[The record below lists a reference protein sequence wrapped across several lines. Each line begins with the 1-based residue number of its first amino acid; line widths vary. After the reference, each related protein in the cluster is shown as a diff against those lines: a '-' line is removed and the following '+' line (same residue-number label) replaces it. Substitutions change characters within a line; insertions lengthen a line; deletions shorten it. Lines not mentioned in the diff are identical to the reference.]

1 MQDKRTLSSLLD
13 AIVDRVWQTLPST
26 HSGALAH
33 APNDGGAGNSGGGG
47 GVGGEGGGG
56 GVGGRR
62 RGSLTRRYF
71 RKRRF
76 SSLEDAR
83 GNPIGFLAN
92 SLRLQ
97 RCLLVLDGCDE
108 AMQDPEFKHFLG
120 RLLDEVSRLSM
131 VAAKLVSHGVVR
143 VCGRQSSSSFC

>member
-1 MQDKRTLSSLLD
+1 M
-13 AIVDRVWQTLPST
+13 
-26 HSGALAH
+26 
-33 APNDGGAGNSGGGG
+33 
-47 GVGGEGGGG
+47 
-56 GVGGRR
+56 GGRR

-120 RLLDEVSRLSM
+120 RLLDEVSRPSM
-131 VAAKLVSHGVVR
+131 VAAKLVSHILTRSGACVWQTKFFKLLLTAR
-143 VCGRQSSSSFC
+143 EPLGRIPGFGRECDEGCGATLRRH